1 MTSDNNI
8 TMDEAIRGLAR
19 FFRDCTPHR
28 ITWGIIFRTE
38 FSADGVRRLDNI
50 IIKLRKNEALAQA
63 FLDTHRPNDLERR
76 MVLIFQE
83 TTSDYIADTIA
94 HRSYAQQC
102 LDEERSIEE
111 RVEGYEQAA
120 MYIPPLRQEQDGDDL
135 PF

>member
-1 MTSDNNI
+1 MSDNNNGV
-8 TMDEAIRGLAR
+8 TMNEAVQGLMR
-19 FFRDCTPHR
+19 FFRDCKPHR

-38 FSADGVRRLDNI
+38 FTADGIKRLDNI
-50 IIKLRKNEALAQA
+50 ISKLRYNVEFAQY
-63 FLDTHRPNDLERR
+63 FLDHHRPNDLERR

-94 HRSYAQQC
+94 HRSYVQQC

-111 RVEGYEQAA
+111 RVEAYEQAS
-120 MYIPPLRQEQDGDDL
+120 MYVPPLRQERDDL

>member
-1 MTSDNNI
+1 MTSDNGI
-8 TMDEAIRGLAR
+8 TMSSAVMGLMR
-19 FFRDCTPHR
+19 FFRDCNPHK

-38 FSADGVRRLDNI
+38 FSVDGVRRLDNI
-50 IIKLRKNEALAQA
+50 ISKLRKNEALAQV
-63 FLDTHRPNDLERR
+63 FLDSYNPSDLERR

-94 HRSYAQQC
+94 HRSYVQQC

-111 RVEGYEQAA
+111 RIEGYEQAA
-120 MYIPPLRQEQDGDDL
+120 MYIPPLRTDEQSQF

>member
-1 MTSDNNI
+1 MTSDNI
-8 TMDEAIRGLAR
+8 TMNGAVMGLMR
-19 FFRDCTPHR
+19 FFRDCQPHK
-28 ITWGIIFRTE
+28 ITWGIIYRSE
-38 FSADGVRRLDNI
+38 FSPDGVRRLDNI
-50 IIKLRKNEALAQA
+50 ISKLWDNVSLAQS
-63 FLDTHRPNDLERR
+63 FLDDHRPNDLERR

-83 TTSDYIADTIA
+83 TSEDYIADTIA
-94 HRSYAQQC
+94 HRTYVQQC

>member
-1 MTSDNNI
+1 MTNNNI
-8 TMDEAIRGLAR
+8 TMNGAVMGLMR
-19 FFRDCTPHR
+19 FFRDCQPHK

-38 FSADGVRRLDNI
+38 FSVDGVRRLDNI
-50 IIKLRKNEALAQA
+50 IIKLRKNVSLAQT
-63 FLDTHRPNDLERR
+63 FLDAHRPNDLERK

-94 HRSYAQQC
+94 HRSYVQQC

-120 MYIPPLRQEQDGDDL
+120 MYIPPLRQEQGGDDL